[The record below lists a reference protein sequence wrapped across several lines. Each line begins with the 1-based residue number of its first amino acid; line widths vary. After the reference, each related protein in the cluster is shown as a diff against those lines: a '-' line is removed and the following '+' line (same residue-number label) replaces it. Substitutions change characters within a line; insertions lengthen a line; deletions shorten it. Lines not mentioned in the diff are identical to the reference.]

1 MFTWFSRRMGHWLA
15 RFLGKPLKHFKPSVV
30 TDVDGLKSVLKVG
43 DVILVEG
50 ELRVSSAIKYLTQST
65 WSHAAMYVG
74 TIGDQEH
81 MLIEADM
88 EEGVRAI
95 PLSFYENYHL
105 RISRPYKITAEDQ
118 QALKQYMVNRLG
130 DQYDLDNVIDLIRY
144 LLPNPP
150 VPSAWRRGLLELGS
164 GEPTKAICSTVIA
177 QAFISIQY
185 PILPESS
192 KRLLVDIETRKSRY
206 VNVFRERHFSLFVP
220 RDFDVSPYFQIV
232 KPSIEKD
239 FDYEQSIW
247 SD

>member
-1 MFTWFSRRMGHWLA
+1 MFSWIAKRSGHWLA
-15 RFLGKPLKHFKPSVV
+15 TFLGKPMKHFKPAV
-30 TDVDGLKSVLKVG
+30 TADVEGLKNILKVG
-43 DVILVEG
+43 DVVLVEG

-74 TIGDQEH
+74 TLGDQEN

-88 EEGVRAI
+88 SEGIRAV
-95 PLSFYENYHL
+95 PLEYYENYHL
-105 RISRPYKITAEDQ
+105 RVCRPYKITQEHQ
-118 QALKQYMVNRLG
+118 KELRQYMVNRLG
-130 DQYDLDNVIDLIRY
+130 DHYDLDNVIDLMRY

-185 PILPESS
+185 PILPASS
-192 KRLLVDIETRKSRY
+192 KRLLADIETRKSRY

-220 RDFDVSPYFQIV
+220 RDFDVSPYFQII
-232 KPSIEKD
+232 KPTIEND
-239 FDYEQSIW
+239 FDYQQSYW